1 MNPTDILMD
10 EHRVIEQ
17 VLNSLEQMI
26 DRAAKSGRL
35 EEEPA
40 RQAIEFFRMF
50 ADHCHHGKEEAHL
63 FPVME
68 ARGFAGGCGPVAVM
82 LREHELGRLY
92 INGME
97 AAIERAAD
105 GDADA
110 LQWFTEHGQ
119 SYIRLLREHI
129 EKEDRCLFPS
139 ANRALNEGDQQQLL
153 VAFERVEAEEMGEGT
168 HEKYLAI
175 ANRLADQYGVPRAA
189 ASEHSHKCC
198 H

>member
-92 INGME
+92 VDGME
-97 AAIERAAD
+97 AAIQRASD

-139 ANRALNEGDQQQLL
+139 ANRALDQRDQERLL
-153 VAFERVEAEEMGEGT
+153 AAFEKVESEEIGDGT
-168 HEKYLAI
+168 HEKYLDL
-175 ANRLADQYGVPRAA
+175 ANRLADRFGVPRAA
-189 ASEHSHKCC
+189 TSEHGHGCC